1 MSVSTKYKDQTI
13 AQLTESG
20 SVTLETAGK
29 YCEDNITVEYA
40 ASESGGFSGSYNDL
54 TDKPTIPEAVTED
67 TVSGWGFTKNTG
79 TYSKP
84 AAGIPKSDLDSGVQ
98 ASLGKADSALQ
109 SHQSLA
115 AYRTASAQDVID
127 ATKQDKLIAGENI
140 TIDNGVISAS
150 GSSTGGGGVIEV
162 ALTPG
167 TGHYVADKT
176 YDEIY
181 ARYAAGTSVVKMSF
195 IDSFGGEP
203 EIQYA
208 VITAASKYG
217 LWLTENGE
225 RTWTAHS
232 GLYQYTG
239 TTWTYSATVDSALS
253 DSSAK
258 PVENRAVT
266 AELKKKLEVL
276 PMASSST
283 YGVVKPTTKTSEM
296 TREVGVDKEGALWT
310 ASGSYNDLTD
320 KPTIPD
326 AVTEDTVSGWGFT
339 KNTGTYSKPA
349 AGIPKSDLDSAVQA
363 SLGKADAIPASPKYT
378 DTVYDDTAVKNRLS
392 AIEGLE
398 TVTLSVVSSRLTNVA
413 YTARYS
419 PLLGMVF
426 MRLYGT
432 VNADLATGYDY
443 DIMNIG
449 GSLPNAHAALAV
461 KCNKQVQA
469 FAKSNGVISLR
480 PLESGIKSY
489 DIYITGFWFVS

>member
-13 AQLTESG
+13 AELSESG

-54 TDKPTIPEAVTED
+54 TDKPTIPDAVTED
-67 TVSGWGFTKNTG
+67 TVSGWGFTKNAG

-84 AAGIPKSDLDSGVQ
+84 DAGIPKADLDPGVQ

-109 SHQSLA
+109 SVPST
-115 AYRTASAQDVID
+115 YRTASAQDAID
-127 ATKQDKLIAGENI
+127 AAKQDKLIAGENI

-150 GSSTGGGGVIEV
+150 GSGTGGGGVIEV

-239 TTWTYSATVDSALS
+239 TTWTYSATADSALS
-253 DSSAK
+253 ESSAK
-258 PVENRAVT
+258 PVENRVVT
-266 AELKKKLEVL
+266 AELKKKLEAL

-283 YGVVKPTTKTSEM
+283 YGVVKPTAKTSEM
-296 TREVGVDKEGALWT
+296 TREVGVDEEGALWT
-310 ASGSYNDLTD
+310 ASGSYNDLAD

-349 AGIPKSDLDSAVQA
+349 AGIPKADLDSGVQA
-363 SLGKADAIPASPKYT
+363 SLGKADAIPANPKYT
-378 DTVYDDTAVKNRLS
+378 DTVYDDTAVKTRLS
-392 AIEGLE
+392 SIESME
-398 TVTLSVVSSRLTNVA
+398 NVTLSVVSSRLTNVA

-426 MRLYGT
+426 LRLYGT

-443 DIMNIG
+443 DILNIG
-449 GSLPNAHAALAV
+449 SNLPNAHAALAV
-461 KCNKQVQA
+461 KSNKSALA

-480 PLESGIKSY
+480 PLETGMKTY
-489 DIYITGFWFVS
+489 DIYITGFWFV